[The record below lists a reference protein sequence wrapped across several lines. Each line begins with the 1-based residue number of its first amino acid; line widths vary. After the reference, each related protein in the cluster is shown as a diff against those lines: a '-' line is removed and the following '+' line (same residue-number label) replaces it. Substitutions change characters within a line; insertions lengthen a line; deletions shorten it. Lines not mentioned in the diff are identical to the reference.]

1 MKRPLSAA
9 LLFALA
15 LCLALWPADTKHT
28 FVRVV
33 DGDTVIVTPDNLR
46 GRLYGIDAPEKG

>member
-33 DGDTVIVTPDNLR
+33 DGDTVIVTPDTFGCVFTVSTPR
-46 GRLYGIDAPEKG
+46 KRV